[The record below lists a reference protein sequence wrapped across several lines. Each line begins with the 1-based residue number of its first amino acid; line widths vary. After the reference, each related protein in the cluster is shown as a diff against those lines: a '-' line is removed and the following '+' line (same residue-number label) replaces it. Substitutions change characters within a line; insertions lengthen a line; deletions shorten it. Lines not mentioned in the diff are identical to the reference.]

1 MEIFLKSFNNSNIN
15 TKLLLSFLLIGIVP
29 FAILAMVSI
38 YKASDSL
45 SKQSY
50 QQLDAVRSIKAHQIE
65 NFMATSRRDAISLA
79 SLLSTL
85 LNTGTLQLVIT
96 DQNAAGKNLF
106 STYLENHDYDDLLLI
121 EPTGL
126 ISYTAA
132 KKSDYQTNL
141 MTGPYRESHLGD
153 LFRSIVKTGHYS
165 EVDFALYEASSGAP
179 ERFIGAPVY
188 DAQGILTLV
197 VVLEIPID
205 PINDIMGIR
214 EGMGKSG
221 ESYLIGSDFLMRS
234 DSFID
239 PKNHSVAASFANPSK
254 GSITTAAAKAA
265 IAGRTG
271 SQLIIDYNGNP
282 VLSSYSPINVGGKRW
297 GLLVEI
303 DEAEAFSAV
312 STLKLWI
319 LLIGFLG
326 ILVIIFAALRISQKI
341 TKPIS
346 GLAHTIR
353 QVEESGD
360 FSARLQVSSEDEI
373 GQASKAVNQLLQGT
387 QNALADTKLVMRKI
401 AAGDFTVRVTR
412 TLKGDLNDLKQAI
425 NDSAEQTQTSI
436 SALKQLMENLSA
448 GNFNTEIKTELPGN
462 YQQIVDITQCAM
474 FDIGNAI
481 REVNDIMEAMAKGE
495 FDLRIESDL
504 PGQLHILKENI
515 NDSLDAVKTATSEAL
530 LVAELQSQGNLVARI
545 DGHYKGQFNEL
556 KQAINHGQHSISK
569 LVNEVRISARDVS
582 SATQEISLGN
592 NDLSER
598 TQEQAISIEK
608 TSIRIEQISTT
619 IQANAN
625 NAAQANIVVNQAKEI
640 TAHGAQV
647 MTGAINAMSA
657 IQASSKHI
665 AEITAL
671 IDSIAFQ
678 TNLLALNAAVEA
690 ARAGEQ
696 GRGFAVVANEVR
708 DLSQKSAKAARD
720 IKELI
725 KDTTQ
730 KIKEGTEQV
739 QLSSD
744 ALEDITN
751 SIEEVTLL
759 TLQISEASQEQA
771 QGITPINRAIMSI
784 DDITQQNAALVEEI
798 SAAASAMHDQA
809 DGLNTLMQRFISEQ
823 PPTQK
828 IDKTTSHT

>member
-1 MEIFLKSFNNSNIN
+1 MKAFNNLNIN
-15 TKLLLSFLLIGIVP
+15 TKLLISFLLIGIVP
-29 FAILAMVSI
+29 FTILAMVSI

-65 NFMATSRRDAISLA
+65 NFIATSRRDAISLA
-79 SLLSTL
+79 STLSTL
-85 LNTGTLQLVIT
+85 LNTNTLQRAIT
-96 DQNAAGKNLF
+96 DHNAAGKNLF
-106 STYLENHDYDDLLLI
+106 STYLGNHDYDDLLLI
-121 EPTGL
+121 EPSGL

-132 KKSDYQTNL
+132 KKADYQTNL
-141 MTGPYRESHLGD
+141 MTGPYRQSHLGE
-153 LFRSIVKTGHYS
+153 LFRTIIQTGRYA

-188 DAQGILTLV
+188 DTQGALALV

-234 DSFID
+234 DSFLD
-239 PKNHSVAASFANPSK
+239 PKNHSVAASFANPSTGK
-254 GSITTAAAKAA
+254 ITTVAAKAA
-265 IAGRTG
+265 IAGKTG
-271 SQLIIDYNGNP
+271 SQLITDYNGNP
-282 VLSSYSPINVGGKRW
+282 VLSSYSPINAGGNRW

-303 DEAEAFSAV
+303 DEAEAFAAV
-312 STLKLWI
+312 STLKLWT
-319 LLIGFLG
+319 LIMGVLG
-326 ILVIIFAALRISQKI
+326 TFVIIFAALRISQKI

-346 GLAHTIR
+346 GLADTIR
-353 QVEESGD
+353 QVEKTGD
-360 FSARLQVSSEDEI
+360 FSARLDVSSEDEI

-387 QNALADTKLVMRKI
+387 QNALADTKLVMSKMS
-401 AAGDFTVRVTR
+401 AGDFTVRVTR
-412 TLKGDLNDLKQAI
+412 SLRGDLNDLKQAI
-425 NDSAEQTQTSI
+425 NNSAEQTQISI
-436 SALKQLMENLSA
+436 TALKQLMEGLSA
-448 GNFNTEIKTELPGN
+448 GQFNTEVKTELPGD
-462 YQQIVDITQCAM
+462 YQQIVNITQYAM
-474 FDIGNAI
+474 LDIGNAI
-481 REVNDIMEAMAKGE
+481 REVNNIMEAMAKGE

-504 PGQLHILKENI
+504 PGQLHFLKENL
-515 NDSLDAVKTATSEAL
+515 NESLDAVQAATSEAL
-530 LVAELQSQGNLVARI
+530 LVAELQAQGNLVARI
-545 DGHYKGQFNEL
+545 DGHYKGQFNNL

-569 LVNEVRISARDVS
+569 LVNEVRTAARDVS

-625 NAAQANIVVNQAKEI
+625 NAAQANKVVNQAKEI

-647 MTGAINAMSA
+647 MTGAIDAMSA
-657 IQASSKHI
+657 IQSSSKHI
-665 AEITAL
+665 AEITGL

-725 KDTTQ
+725 KDTTE

-771 QGITPINRAIMSI
+771 EAITPINRSIMSI

-798 SAAASAMHDQA
+798 SAAASSMHDQA
-809 DGLNTLMQRFISEQ
+809 NGLNTLMQRFVSEQ
-823 PPTQK
+823 PSTRIADNATP
-828 IDKTTSHT
+828 HT